1 MFCVAPIL
9 KHRGGEIMIWV
20 CMMTKRVGHI
30 FKVTEMLVTCTTMSG
45 ECYESK
51 CTQLRSW
58 R

>member
-9 KHRGGEIMIWV
+9 KHKVEKSWFG

-30 FKVTEMLVTCTTMSG
+30 FKVTEKIVTTMSG

-51 CTQLRSW
+51 YT
-58 R
+58 